1 MIYLEISAMRKI
13 KQKWIHMECGKVTF
27 EDDLK
32 KVIK

>member
-1 MIYLEISAMRKI
+1 MIYQEISAEKNQAEMDN
-13 KQKWIHMECGKVTF
+13 MECGKVIF